1 MATSNRTIRTKGGA
15 VVIAAGAAL
24 LALLTTWEPDKRD
37 PGLVYAD
44 KLAGGLPTVCRGITK
59 HTATVPVIVGERW
72 SAEKCLQQE
81 TEAIMRVQTRLAQC
95 FTQPTVPQSV
105 FDAASSHAWNQ
116 GASATCGSAA
126 MTAWNRGEW
135 ERGCNRLAR
144 GDDGSIVWSYVSHI
158 DPVTKKKVFTFVQG
172 LANRRADEV
181 QHCLRDVREGRAT
194 VVAQVEPQ
202 EPAPLVPE
210 PAPAEPAPA
219 PDMGNPISAPEPERL
234 PWWRRIFAR
243 S

>member
-1 MATSNRTIRTKGGA
+1 MRNPQPPQPKPIPINTKGGA
-15 VVIAAGAAL
+15 VVLAAGAGI
-24 LALLTTWEPDKRD
+24 LALLTAWEPDKRD

-44 KLAGGLPTVCRGITK
+44 KLAQGLPTVCRGLTRHTTK
-59 HTATVPVIVGERW
+59 LPVVVGERW
-72 SAEKCLQQE
+72 SPEKCLQEE
-81 TEAIMRVQTRLAQC
+81 TAVLLRVQTQLARC
-95 FTQPTVPQSV
+95 FTRADVPQSV

-116 GASATCGSAA
+116 GASATCGSGA
-126 MTAWNRGEW
+126 MAAWNRGEW

-158 DPVTKKKVFTFVQG
+158 DPATKKKVFTFVQG

-202 EPAPLVPE
+202 EPAPLTPE
-210 PAPAEPAPA
+210 PVEPVPTL
-219 PDMGNPISAPEPERL
+219 APEPQPERL